1 MVSSGLPVLAAR
13 ISFRRCL
20 IFSMRSTWIC
30 ISVACPCVPP
40 EGWWIMISALGSA
53 RRLPFV
59 PDESRNAPIDA
70 AMPTQMVDTSHLM
83 NCMVS

>member
-1 MVSSGLPVLAAR
+1 
-13 ISFRRCL
+13 
-20 IFSMRSTWIC
+20 
-30 ISVACPCVPP
+30 
-40 EGWWIMISALGSA
+40 MISALGSA

-59 PDESRNAPIDA
+59 PEDSKNAPIEA